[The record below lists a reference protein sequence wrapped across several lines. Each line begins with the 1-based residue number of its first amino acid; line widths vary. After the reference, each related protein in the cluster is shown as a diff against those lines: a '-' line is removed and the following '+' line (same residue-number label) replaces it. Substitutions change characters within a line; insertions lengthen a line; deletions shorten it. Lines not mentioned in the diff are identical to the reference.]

1 MAANLTDAAHLSY
14 TRASVHWAAGNL
26 RTKLTAFITAV
37 RPIFEDAIPNDR
49 PVGNWIILLANTE
62 GSMSAGVTPESQF
75 NTAVEQ
81 LFRICSA
88 GASQLAAGLITAGK
102 ATALLTA
109 WNAQIG
115 P

>member
-14 TRASVHWAAGNL
+14 ARASVHWAAGNL
-26 RTKLTAFITAV
+26 KTQLAAFIAAI
-37 RPIFEDAIPNDR
+37 RPVFEDAIPNDR
-49 PVGNWIILLANTE
+49 PVGNWIVLLQNTADQ
-62 GSMSAGVTPESQF
+62 MDPGVTPETIF

-81 LFRICSA
+81 LYRICSA
-88 GASQLAAGLITAGK
+88 GAAQLAANLITAPK
-102 ATALLTA
+102 AAALLAA